1 MICLFIL
8 VKKLG
13 YSFFIVV
20 KMFCIPCIYI
30 ESIENVLL
38 YLQGMNLC
46 IKVCIFFDGKFEIEC
61 DMIYVIL
68 FHVLFLYL
76 DKNIS
81 YTIVNVENI
90 VTMFTRR
97 RKKSHS
103 VRARIQNWKE
113 IWLFR
118 G

>member
-1 MICLFIL
+1 M
-8 VKKLG
+8 
-13 YSFFIVV
+13 
-20 KMFCIPCIYI
+20 PRTYI
-30 ESIENVLL
+30 DNIENVLR

-46 IKVCIFFDGKFEIEC
+46 IKVCTFLDGKFEIEC

-68 FHVLFLYL
+68 HLSLFFLYL
-76 DKNIS
+76 DKSIS

-103 VRARIQNWKE
+103 VRARI
-113 IWLFR
+113 
-118 G
+118 